1 MNQINSL
8 NTKNDEIKSK
18 YEKQLKNN
26 LDLKKQQD
34 KILSKKGEKGKE
46 EDKVK
51 LLEFQLDQTLVSLDS
66 VKED

>member
-18 YEKQLKNN
+18 YEKELNNN
-26 LDLKKQQD
+26 LDLKKQQN
-34 KILSKKGEKGKE
+34 KIPSKKGEKGKE